1 MSGSARRSP
10 AAAYLASRTRFG
22 IKFGLEAMQGLM
34 ETLGHPQLAFPT
46 LLIAGTNGKGSV
58 AAYTDAALRA
68 AGLRC
73 GRYTS
78 PHLVRVNERITV
90 GGEEIGALALE
101 AAVEEVRRAA
111 RRLVRTGALS
121 AHPTFF
127 EAVTAAAFVHFR
139 EKAVEVAV
147 LEVGMGGRLDATN
160 VSEPLASA
168 IVTVDKDHEKY
179 LGSTLGAIAAEKAG
193 VLRPGR
199 VTVLG
204 AMAPEASIA
213 ILREADRIGASCV
226 DAFEGTTVEPST
238 GGLRVRTARGE
249 RVVAT
254 LPGRHQQDNAV
265 VAWRLLEEAAAAG
278 LPVDLARAAHGFADA
293 RWPGRLQRIDGRP
306 RVLLDGAHNA
316 SGAAALGEALRG
328 EPPFV
333 LMFGAMADK
342 DVAAIGRLLFPLA
355 QAVVVTQA
363 PGQRAATPVDIVARV
378 GPVAPPVRREPG
390 VARALALAGRL
401 AGPDGL
407 IVVAGSLY
415 LVGDVLRRMESTSLH
430 TAARDPDARVAGG
443 PVFTRRPVA
452 AKAAGARPASDG
464 PRASSPPAR
473 ERNPVPGRTNR
484 ADSSRA
490 RAASPRPPASRGRRD
505 RGRR

>member
-1 MSGSARRSP
+1 MSGRARRSP

-22 IKFGLEAMQGLM
+22 IKFGLETMQALLDA
-34 ETLGHPQLAFPT
+34 LGRPQVAYPA

-58 AAYTDAALRA
+58 AAYADAALRA

-90 GGEEIGALALE
+90 GGEEIAPDALE
-101 AAVEEVRRAA
+101 TVVDQVRRAA
-111 RRLVRTGALS
+111 RRLVRAGTLS

-127 EAVTAAAFVHFR
+127 EVVTAAAFAHFR
-139 EKAVEVAV
+139 DQAVDVAV

-160 VSEPLASA
+160 VCEPIASA
-168 IVTVDKDHEKY
+168 IVTVDKDHEQY

-204 AMAPEASIA
+204 PMAAEASIA
-213 ILREADRIGASCV
+213 ILREADRIGAVCAF
-226 DAFEGTTVEPST
+226 AFEGTTAEPST

-254 LPGRHQQDNAV
+254 LAGRHQRDNAV
-265 VAWRLLEEAAAAG
+265 VALRLLEEAAVAG
-278 LPVDLARAAHGFADA
+278 LRFDLARAAHGFAGA
-293 RWPGRLQRIDGRP
+293 RWPGRLQRIAGRP
-306 RVLLDGAHNA
+306 PLLLDGAHNV
-316 SGAAALGEALRG
+316 SGALALAEALRS

-333 LMFGAMADK
+333 LVFGSMADK
-342 DVAAIGRLLFPLA
+342 DVAAVGKQLFPLA

-363 PGQRAATPVDIVARV
+363 PGERAATPVDIVARV
-378 GPVAPPVRREPG
+378 GPVPPPVRREPG
-390 VARALALAGRL
+390 IGRALALAERL

-407 IVVAGSLY
+407 VVVAGSLY
-415 LVGDVLRRMESTSLH
+415 LVGDVLRRME
-430 TAARDPDARVAGG
+430 RR
-443 PVFTRRPVA
+443 PVVTRRPPA
-452 AKAAGARPASDG
+452 AKAKRRPAS
-464 PRASSPPAR
+464 PAA
-473 ERNPVPGRTNR
+473 T
-484 ADSSRA
+484 
-490 RAASPRPPASRGRRD
+490 RGRH
-505 RGRR
+505 

>member
-1 MSGSARRSP
+1 MSRSARRSP

-22 IKFGLEAMQGLM
+22 IKFGLETMQALM
-34 ETLGHPQLAFPT
+34 EALGNPQVAFPT

-58 AAYTDAALRA
+58 AAYADAALRA

-90 GGEEIGALALE
+90 GGEEIAPPALE
-101 AAVEEVRRAA
+101 TAVDEVRRAA
-111 RRLVRTGALS
+111 RRLVRVGTLS

-127 EAVTAAAFVHFR
+127 EAVTAAAFLHFR

-168 IVTVDKDHEKY
+168 IVTVEKDHEQY
-179 LGSTLGAIAAEKAG
+179 LGATLAAIATEKAG
-193 VLRPGR
+193 VLRAGR

-226 DAFEGTTVEPST
+226 AALDGTTAERST

-265 VAWRLLEEAAAAG
+265 VALRLLEEAAAAG
-278 LPVDLARAAHGFADA
+278 LRFDLVQAAHGFSTA
-293 RWPGRLQRIDGRP
+293 RWPGRLQSIAGRP
-306 RVLLDGAHNA
+306 RVLLDGAHNV
-316 SGAAALGEALRG
+316 SGANALAEALRS

-333 LMFGAMADK
+333 LVFGSMADK
-342 DVAAIGRLLFPLA
+342 DVAAIGRQLFPLA

-363 PGQRAATPVDIVARV
+363 PGERAATPVDIVARV
-378 GPVAPPVRREPG
+378 GPVSPPVRREPG
-390 VARALALAGRL
+390 VGRALALAERL
-401 AGPDGL
+401 AGPEGL

-415 LVGDVLRRMESTSLH
+415 LVGDVLKRMEGK
-430 TAARDPDARVAGG
+430 R
-443 PVFTRRPVA
+443 TRR
-452 AKAAGARPASDG
+452 
-464 PRASSPPAR
+464 
-473 ERNPVPGRTNR
+473 
-484 ADSSRA
+484 
-490 RAASPRPPASRGRRD
+490 
-505 RGRR
+505 